1 MCGWEL
7 VLIRCGAGHGE
18 EVFKD
23 KNGCARG
30 KKKKTIDWG
39 GLEGLQ
45 AKEAP
50 RGASFSY
57 LNPPGFASFPPRALA
72 LPGLNPHIGGG
83 VEEGGKS
90 PAWRAL
96 GGDKKKSPGFA
107 GKEGTRGV

>member
-1 MCGWEL
+1 MVKRSLKTRTGVREL

-30 KKKKTIDWG
+30 KKKKVAKEGCKPSGLIGG

-57 LNPPGFASFPPRALA
+57 LNPPGFASFPPEPWLCQ
-72 LPGLNPHIGGG
+72 G
-83 VEEGGKS
+83 
-90 PAWRAL
+90 
-96 GGDKKKSPGFA
+96 
-107 GKEGTRGV
+107 